1 MHDHDDTG
9 WLAPRDLNAHECEL
23 PVRPPL
29 FTDVRKGDSWRCSC
43 GTLYVLVG
51 LDPLPLRW
59 RSVPHAPRPDGPLS
73 PLHPRALDST
83 GHGPCPEDHADERP
97 RTDVLYATAYLVMAA
112 VLAGL
117 LLWVSR

>member
-1 MHDHDDTG
+1 MTDHDPTG
-9 WLAPRDLNAHECEL
+9 WLTPRDLNAHECEL

-59 RSVPHAPRPDGPLS
+59 RPVPHAPRPDGPLS
-73 PLHPRALDST
+73 PLHPRTLDPT
-83 GHGPCPEDHADERP
+83 GHGPCPDDHGNEPTPWADRIFIAALFLCP
-97 RTDVLYATAYLVMAA
+97 LVVLTVLV
-112 VLAGL
+112 VT
-117 LLWVSR
+117 S